1 MKIASQE
8 IRTLAI
14 KAYDSG
20 VPPQQIAET
29 LGYHLNSIN
38 RWLRA
43 YQTEGRVKALPRGHR
58 ISMFSAE
65 ERKQLVELLEKRPD
79 MTLDEIRMHFGK
91 QCSLNAV
98 HKIVKALCFVFK
110 KTLRSK
116 LNCSKFSVVFE
127 KQRLFSNLA
136 YHRPGWF
143 PAHLR
148 ANCQTKVDTKN
159 TPSSFIF
166 STVVL

>member
-14 KAYDSG
+14 KAYDLG

-58 ISMFSAE
+58 ISIFSTE
-65 ERKQLVELLEKRPD
+65 ERKQLIELLEKSQD
-79 MTLDEIRMHFGK
+79 ITLDEIRMHFGK

-98 HKIVKALCFVFK
+98 HKIVKALGFVFK
-110 KTLRSK
+110 KNSQSEGTGSHGHRTHTTTVE
-116 LNCSKFSVVFE
+116 NFSA
-127 KQRLFSNLA
+127 K
-136 YHRPGWF
+136 
-143 PAHLR
+143 
-148 ANCQTKVDTKN
+148 
-159 TPSSFIF
+159 
-166 STVVL
+166 

>member
-20 VPPQQIAET
+20 IPPQQIAET

-79 MTLDEIRMHFGK
+79 ITLDEIRMHFGK

-98 HKIVKALCFVFK
+98 HKIVKALGFVFK
-110 KTLRSK
+110 KG
-116 LNCSKFSVVFE
+116 SVTT
-127 KQRLFSNLA
+127 N
-136 YHRPGWF
+136 G
-143 PAHLR
+143 
-148 ANCQTKVDTKN
+148 
-159 TPSSFIF
+159 
-166 STVVL
+166 

>member
-14 KAYDSG
+14 KAYDLG

-58 ISMFSAE
+58 ISMFSTE
-65 ERKQLVELLEKRPD
+65 ERKQLIELLEKSPD
-79 MTLDEIRMHFGK
+79 ITLDEIRMHL
-91 QCSLNAV
+91 SNA
-98 HKIVKALCFVFK
+98 L
-110 KTLRSK
+110 
-116 LNCSKFSVVFE
+116 
-127 KQRLFSNLA
+127 
-136 YHRPGWF
+136 
-143 PAHLR
+143 
-148 ANCQTKVDTKN
+148 
-159 TPSSFIF
+159 
-166 STVVL
+166 

>member
-8 IRTLAI
+8 IRMLAI

-58 ISMFSAE
+58 ISMFSEE
-65 ERKQLVELLEKRPD
+65 EREQLVELLEKRPD
-79 MTLDEIRMHFGK
+79 MTLDEIRTHFGK

-98 HKIVKALCFVFK
+98 HKIVKALGFVFK
-110 KTLRSK
+110 KNSQSEGAGARG
-116 LNCSKFSVVFE
+116 
-127 KQRLFSNLA
+127 
-136 YHRPGWF
+136 HRTHTTKMENI
-143 PAHLR
+143 PA
-148 ANCQTKVDTKN
+148 K
-159 TPSSFIF
+159 
-166 STVVL
+166 